1 MKNSNI
7 TRKKKIY
14 NKFSSYT
21 LDQLNTLY
29 DTLNFR
35 LKKNY
40 SKKYAQSLLIVMWNI
55 DKELDRRKFVK

>member
-7 TRKKKIY
+7 TRKNKIY